1 MNRLAFVLYGH
12 HYLEN
17 KPFESHEILRKNKC
31 KINYQ
36 NSLSN
41 YKEKI
46 FNYFNNQGYSI
57 DIFIATYDSKLK
69 DELLKD
75 YKPVNYIFK
84 EPTKVLGCGRDRD
97 YCRNISVSTGIKLVL
112 DYSKKTN
119 IKYNNVF
126 ITRFDLIF
134 KKNLEDS
141 NINMNDL
148 QITSPITPEP
158 LIDDNI
164 YFMPFKYLDIFYNII
179 LNNIYVRGHDLYPY
193 IKKQFKVSYI
203 YDERAPNKRFGVGDL
218 TFFKILRQDNVTNII
233 YEQLG
238 HHKLREYIPE

>member
-97 YCRNISVSTGIKLVL
+97 YCMFS
-112 DYSKKTN
+112 
-119 IKYNNVF
+119 
-126 ITRFDLIF
+126 
-134 KKNLEDS
+134 
-141 NINMNDL
+141 
-148 QITSPITPEP
+148 
-158 LIDDNI
+158 
-164 YFMPFKYLDIFYNII
+164 FY
-179 LNNIYVRGHDLYPY
+179 R
-193 IKKQFKVSYI
+193 
-203 YDERAPNKRFGVGDL
+203 
-218 TFFKILRQDNVTNII
+218 
-233 YEQLG
+233 
-238 HHKLREYIPE
+238 